1 MTTLPL
7 ADGARMLGIHPKTF
21 HHWLR
26 QAQMSL
32 HPHPTDARLKCVTLE
47 HVQQLASI
55 HARPLP
61 SPTTVAP
68 ALPAGPPAPASS
80 LGQALPWQESA
91 RMPIPDPGSLPP
103 SFPQEAELLQKLS
116 CLETRVATL
125 SDQLAQLALS
135 LLQERDRTLER
146 RVSAL
151 EAVVPPAVAGLHCSP
166 PLPLPEFTQAGNERS
181 EVARPKRSLNPA
193 EQRARSRLSALIEYS
208 AAGTYVII
216 SSQEGELHLVPES
229 REWFEWLASLSSFR
243 FVGQQGRF
251 TAYRHDRLSRSWR
264 AHRVIHQRSYKQTLG
279 VTEQLTLH
287 RFELVAATLQSHM
300 ASL

>member
-1 MTTLPL
+1 MP
-7 ADGARMLGIHPKTF
+7 
-21 HHWLR
+21 
-26 QAQMSL
+26 L

-47 HVQQLASI
+47 HVQPLASM

-61 SPTTVAP
+61 SPTPVAP
-68 ALPAGPPAPASS
+68 ALPAETHAPASS
-80 LGQALPWQESA
+80 LGQALPWQESEGG
-91 RMPIPDPGSLPP
+91 PIPDPRSLPT
-103 SFPQEAELLQKLS
+103 SFPQEAELLHKLS

-125 SDQLAQLALS
+125 SEQLAHLALS

-151 EAVVPPAVAGLHCSP
+151 EAVVPPAVAGLACP
-166 PLPLPEFTQAGNERS
+166 PSLPLPELTQAGNERS
-181 EVARPKRSLNPA
+181 EVTHPKRSLNPA
-193 EQRARSRLSALIEYS
+193 EQPARSRLSALIEYS
-208 AAGTYVII
+208 APGIYVIS

-251 TAYRHDRLSRSWR
+251 TAYRHDHLSRSWR
-264 AHRVIHQRSYKQTLG
+264 AHRVIHQHSYKQTLG
-279 VTEQLTLH
+279 VTDQLTIH
-287 RFELVAATLQSHM
+287 RFELLAPTLQSHM